1 VITSNAPSISG
12 TEFVVDELDRM
23 YRRMVQ
29 NVRAGFPDLLA
40 RPFEVSQIYQHI
52 IPYRLNRREM
62 AIESNE
68 AYELTLM
75 QLLSGARALVTGDD
89 EMQRALRAELES
101 PNPDLTAFR
110 AYATSLVALDP
121 EALRALDAQ
130 PAMRSPSPIPA
141 AAASTH
147 GAKTR
152 QAEAASRA
160 TEEVSVA
167 GSRAAAEAS
176 APARSSTRTSA
187 PKRVPATPS
196 RPTPVGCRYCGGEL
210 PDSRELTFCPHCG
223 QNLSVKQC
231 PACNTELELD
241 WRFCITCGRESD

>member
-1 VITSNAPSISG
+1 VISSNAPSISG

-29 NVRAGFPDLLA
+29 NIRAGFPDLLT

-130 PAMRSPSPIPA
+130 PAMRSPSPVPA
-141 AAASTH
+141 AA
-147 GAKTR
+147 GAPKTATTK
-152 QAEAASRA
+152 QAEVASRA

-167 GSRAAAEAS
+167 ASRAAAEAS
-176 APARSSTRTSA
+176 APARSGRPSA
-187 PKRVPATPS
+187 PKRAPAAPS

-241 WRFCITCGRESD
+241 WRFCITCGRESH

>member
-1 VITSNAPSISG
+1 MITSNAPSISR

-29 NVRAGFPDLLA
+29 NIRAGFPDLLT

-110 AYATSLVALDP
+110 AFATSLVALDP
-121 EALRALDAQ
+121 K
-130 PAMRSPSPIPA
+130 RSV
-141 AAASTH
+141 
-147 GAKTR
+147 R
-152 QAEAASRA
+152 
-160 TEEVSVA
+160 
-167 GSRAAAEAS
+167 
-176 APARSSTRTSA
+176 STRNPRCA
-187 PKRVPATPS
+187 HRLPYRPLPDRRNPRRRS
-196 RPTPVGCRYCGGEL
+196 RPR
-210 PDSRELTFCPHCG
+210 SRP
-223 QNLSVKQC
+223 
-231 PACNTELELD
+231 
-241 WRFCITCGRESD
+241 GRPRK